1 MPQPTLAT
9 SADSSGAPD
18 SLLQAA
24 DNDAAQVL
32 RQFRIVFNAV
42 RHHFRRV
49 ENASGLGGAQIWAL
63 GLVAASPG
71 LRVNALAAAMDIH
84 QSTAS
89 NLLRGLTERGLLRA
103 EREAAD
109 RRSVKLH
116 LTATGQAAL
125 DRAPG
130 PHAGVLPDAL
140 AQLDPATLA
149 HLSAGLEQLIAT
161 LQADEEAGRLPLAQ
175 L

>member
-1 MPQPTLAT
+1 MPALTSPPQADTLPQT
-9 SADSSGAPD
+9 DGAE
-18 SLLQAA
+18 
-24 DNDAAQVL
+24 AAQVL

-71 LRVNALAAAMDIH
+71 IRVNALAAAMDIH

-103 EREAAD
+103 ERETTD
-109 RRSVKLH
+109 RRSVQLY
-116 LTATGQAAL
+116 LTTSGQAAL

-140 AQLDPATLA
+140 TQLDPGTLA
-149 HLSAGLEQLIAT
+149 QLSAGLKQLIAT
-161 LQADEEAGRLPLAQ
+161 LEADEEAGRLPLAQ

>member
-1 MPQPTLAT
+1 MPKPTLAK
-9 SADSSGAPD
+9 SADLCDAPD
-18 SLLQAA
+18 SLMQAA
-24 DNDAAQVL
+24 ADDAAQVL

-71 LRVNALAAAMDIH
+71 LRVNALAVAMDIH

-103 EREAAD
+103 ERETTD

-116 LTATGQAAL
+116 LTDTGQAAL
-125 DRAPG
+125 GRAPG
-130 PHAGVLPDAL
+130 PYAGVLPDAL
-140 AQLDPATLA
+140 AQLDPATLMQ
-149 HLSAGLEQLIAT
+149 LSAGLGQLIAT
-161 LQADEEAGRLPLAQ
+161 LQADEAAGRLPLAQ